1 MASLEYKEAVTEL
14 LNILENTDE
23 ELVQKIPAELIV
35 FWEENKSEEYIPE
48 LDHNLSLEEMKL
60 KTKTRQLL
68 AMIYYNYLCDADKKK
83 EIKKI
88 IKENEEKQKELEE
101 LDGFNINLFNEKA
114 EEIKQEEFE
123 EKIEED
129 KVNIDTDIYKVNEDI
144 YMIENE
150 ENSVFF
156 KIVDKIK
163 RLLRKI
169 IYR

>member
-101 LDGFNINLFNEKA
+101 LNEFDFNLFNEKA

-129 KVNIDTDIYKVNEDI
+129 KVNIDTDIYKINEDI

-150 ENSVFF
+150 ENSIFF

>member
-23 ELVQKIPAELIV
+23 ELVEKIPAELIV

-101 LDGFNINLFNEKA
+101 LDGFNINLFNEK
-114 EEIKQEEFE
+114 EEIVQEEVE
-123 EKIEED
+123 EKLED
-129 KVNIDTDIYKVNEDI
+129 KTDIGTDIDKINEDI
-144 YMIENE
+144 YMIESE

-156 KIVDKIK
+156 KIIDKIK
-163 RLLRKI
+163 RLLRRI